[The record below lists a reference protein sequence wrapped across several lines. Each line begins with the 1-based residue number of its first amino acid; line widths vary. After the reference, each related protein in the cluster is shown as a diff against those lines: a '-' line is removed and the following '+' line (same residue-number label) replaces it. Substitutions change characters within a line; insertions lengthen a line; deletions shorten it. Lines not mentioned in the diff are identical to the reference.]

1 MARFGNIL
9 VGIFLGVFLYLFLS
23 GYYLHERQRLVP
35 LFQRNCRV
43 LARCFVRPQKVP
55 TVVHY
60 LVDSDTKG
68 SANMRGK
75 TRENNPGYTVQRIT
89 SEKVENML
97 KAEFSPRI
105 VSAYRRIHPIYTQC
119 KRDFLS
125 YVLMY
130 LLGGVFLENDCW
142 AKSLCKLI
150 EEEDEMLLSQSTFL
164 NSMETMGPRKAIYQ
178 RWWLVAVPKHPFFL
192 HLIHAIAYNIEN
204 VNLLS
209 FPIGQEGGN
218 RLTGEVV
225 FTESLERM
233 VKEGMTNF
241 RTVCSNGNGILRRT
255 NISWGTHAYPT
266 TSVPILQPKKIE
278 VGVMTPNKKIVVRK
292 KKED

>member
-9 VGIFLGVFLYLFLS
+9 VGIVLGVILYIFLS
-23 GYYLHERQRLVP
+23 GYYLHERKKLVP
-35 LFQRNCRV
+35 LFERNCRV
-43 LARCFVRPQKVP
+43 PARCFVRPQKVP
-55 TVVHY
+55 KVVRY

-68 SANMRGK
+68 SSKMRK
-75 TRENNPGYTVQRIT
+75 LTQENNPGYTVQRIAF
-89 SEKVENML
+89 EKVETML
-97 KAEFSPRI
+97 EAKFSPRI

-130 LLGGVFLENDCW
+130 QLGGVFLENDCW

-150 EEEDEMLLSQSTFL
+150 EEEDEMLLSKNTFL
-164 NSMETMGPRKAIYQ
+164 NSMETMGRRKAFYQ
-178 RWWLVAVPKHPFFL
+178 CWWLAAVPKHPFFL
-192 HLIHAIAYNIEN
+192 HLIHAIVHNIEN
-204 VNLLS
+204 ANALS
-209 FPIGQEGGN
+209 FPTGQEGGN
-218 RLTGEVV
+218 RLTGETI

-255 NISWGTHAYPT
+255 VPWGSHPYPT
-266 TSVPILQPKKIE
+266 TPAPILQPKKIE
-278 VGVMTPNKKIVVRK
+278 VGLMTPNNK
-292 KKED
+292 